1 MEKRYKIIWKGQEA
15 GPYTLEQIQ
24 MMLDSR
30 QIGLAHQVVMDGKR
44 VLMGDFLKFL
54 ESEQQQV
61 AQQAELKRLEEERQ
75 AKHARQLDMIK
86 AQESQRE
93 SEHRREIEMQ
103 HGHAA
108 PPALP
113 PQPGHSPQ
121 PVDSPQPGYPPQPVV
136 AEAGG
141 NSAAKAG
148 GGFTVFVIVA
158 LGFLWYQGYWSP
170 SDIKAIWGQSK
181 SIEVIRNK
189 KLGDAGDTI
198 GKGIARN
205 LTGVKW
211 KSKRGDSREEVII
224 TCTGNYVDN
233 GKTEKVKVI
242 WVVNK
247 EEKTFNMTDIF
258 LDGRKIPKDAWI
270 KVLVIILD

>member
-93 SEHRREIEMQ
+93 SEHRREMEVQ
-103 HGHAA
+103 QVNAP

-113 PQPGHSPQ
+113 SQPPQPGYSPQ
-121 PVDSPQPGYPPQPVV
+121 PVA
-136 AEAGG
+136 AEADG

-148 GGFTVFVIVA
+148 GGFALFVIVV
-158 LGFLWYQGYWSP
+158 LGVLWYQGYWSP
-170 SDIKAIWGQSK
+170 SGILEQVSSVLDGSKVTKVTIKAGEATITDKEDDGLSHLK
-181 SIEVIRNK
+181 LECNNGLVIDVDWKRNP
-189 KLGDAGDTI
+189 LNDFGYDIHEPVINMTYNRLAVMMLARGV
-198 GKGIARN
+198 IASY
-205 LTGVKW
+205 L
-211 KSKRGDSREEVII
+211 
-224 TCTGNYVDN
+224 N
-233 GKTEKVKVI
+233 GKY
-242 WVVNK
+242 
-247 EEKTFNMTDIF
+247 D
-258 LDGRKIPKDAWI
+258 
-270 KVLVIILD
+270 